1 MYNENQCCSVNYLMS
16 QALQTSLF
24 QEALNAVELLS
35 VDDQTALLDVL
46 HNRLKLRH
54 REQVVQEIREVQQ
67 EYREGKFKSGSV
79 DDFLAELSAI

>member
-1 MYNENQCCSVNYLMS
+1 MYNKNQRCSVNHVMS

-35 VDDQTALLDVL
+35 VDDQAALLDVL

-54 REQVVQEIREVQQ
+54 RDQVVHEIREVQQ

-79 DDFLAELSAI
+79 DDFLAELDS

>member
-1 MYNENQCCSVNYLMS
+1 MYNKNWCCSVNSLMS

-24 QEALNAVELLS
+24 QDALNAVELLS
-35 VDDQTALLDVL
+35 VDDQAALLDVL

-79 DDFLAELSAI
+79 DDFLAELDS

>member
-1 MYNENQCCSVNYLMS
+1 MS

-35 VDDQTALLDVL
+35 VDDQAVLLDVL

-54 REQVVQEIREVQQ
+54 REQVVREIREVRQ
-67 EYREGKFKSGSV
+67 EYREGEFKSGSV
-79 DDFLAELSAI
+79 DDFLAELSVI